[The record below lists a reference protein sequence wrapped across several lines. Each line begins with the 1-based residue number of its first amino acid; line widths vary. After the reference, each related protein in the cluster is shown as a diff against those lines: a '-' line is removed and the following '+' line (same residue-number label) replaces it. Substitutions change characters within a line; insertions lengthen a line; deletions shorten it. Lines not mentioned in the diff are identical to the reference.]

1 MNRLLS
7 ILLVVVII
15 GGLIFGGLW
24 FVNKNKKSSSSD
36 MANEEE
42 EEEPLKELPLE
53 DKPYVT
59 FTPGPSC
66 EYSLSV
72 SRILTSPAKVE
83 YEIVYKDEAGVTQ
96 GASGS
101 ISPSAGSAT
110 KKILFGTESSG
121 HRKCDKGVSGGDV
134 TLRYRN
140 DEGKLT
146 SKLTGKFAVIE
157 AETTLTLG
165 KFTLE
170 LAKATKDK
178 FVVIETEGL
187 PKVVEG
193 TVSAGPIGVFT
204 SGKSTALSGT
214 VTLAGEGTLQ
224 VYSGSKWTKLDS
236 NKTTSLG
243 TFVKT
248 Q

>member
-1 MNRLLS
+1 
-7 ILLVVVII
+7 
-15 GGLIFGGLW
+15 
-24 FVNKNKKSSSSD
+24 
-36 MANEEE
+36 
-42 EEEPLKELPLE
+42 
-53 DKPYVT
+53 
-59 FTPGPSC
+59 
-66 EYSLSV
+66 V
-72 SRILTSPAKVE
+72 SNIKTSPSKVE

-121 HRKCDKGVSGGDV
+121 HRKCDKGVSGGDI

-146 SKLTGKFAVIE
+146 SKLTGKFAVVE
-157 AETTLTLG
+157 GDTTLTLG

-178 FVVIETEGL
+178 FVIIETEGL
-187 PKVVEG
+187 PKAVDG
-193 TVSAGPIGVFT
+193 TVTAGPIGVFS

-214 VTLAGEGTLQ
+214 VTLSGEGTIK
-224 VYSGSKWTKLDS
+224 VYSSSKWVELTGD
-236 NKTTSLG
+236 KTSTLG
-243 TFVKT
+243 IFVKT
-248 Q
+248 K